1 MEEIYSEIT
10 KKYKRIL
17 LTGGAGF
24 IGGCLV
30 RRLLKNTSSKI
41 FNLDFLGYSSDLS
54 SIQNLTQSKNKN
66 RYLHLKNDLRNFEEI
81 KQIIREVDPDIIIHL
96 AAESHV
102 DRSISNPSDFIE
114 SNIIG
119 TYNLLEAARK
129 HFENLSLERKE
140 VFIFQHISTDEVY
153 GTLGDKGK
161 FSENTPYDPRSPYSA
176 SKASSDH
183 LVNAWFHTYNLP
195 ILITNCSNNYGPYQ
209 FPEKLIPLM
218 VTKALKGEKLPIYG
232 DGKNVR
238 DWIFV
243 EDHIDGLLFVMNKGK
258 IGNKYCLGG
267 NSERNNKDVVE
278 DICNILDQ
286 NYPKEKS
293 YKNLIEFVLDRPGH
307 DRRYAIDS
315 TKVERELKW
324 FPKNDFN
331 TGLKKTVIWYANN
344 QEWCKKVMEK
354 SGYIGNRIGL
364 KN

>member
-24 IGGCLV
+24 IGSCLV

-66 RYLHLKNDLRNFEEI
+66 RYFHLKNDLRNFEEI
-81 KQIIREVDPDIIIHL
+81 QQIMREVDPDIIIHL

-102 DRSISNPSDFIE
+102 DRSINNPSDFIE

-129 HFENLSLERKE
+129 HFENISLERKE

-153 GTLGDKGK
+153 GTLGDSGK

-232 DGKNVR
+232 DGKNIR

-267 NSERNNKDVVE
+267 NNERTNIDLVKM
-278 DICNILDQ
+278 ICNYLGSVSSGRLRSMVIVSGFIL
-286 NYPKEKS
+286 PKGKTFPVGS
-293 YKNLIEFVLDRPGH
+293 RG
-307 DRRYAIDS
+307 RSTAI
-315 TKVERELKW
+315 L
-324 FPKNDFN
+324 P
-331 TGLKKTVIWYANN
+331 
-344 QEWCKKVMEK
+344 
-354 SGYIGNRIGL
+354 
-364 KN
+364 

>member
-24 IGGCLV
+24 IGSCLV

-81 KQIIREVDPDIIIHL
+81 QQIIREVDPDIIIHL

-102 DRSISNPSDFIE
+102 DRSINKPSDFIE

-129 HFENLSLERKE
+129 HFENISLERKE

-153 GTLGDKGK
+153 GTLGDSGK

-232 DGKNVR
+232 DGKNIR

-267 NSERNNKDVVE
+267 NNERNNKDVVE
-278 DICNILDQ
+278 QICNILDQ
-286 NYPKEKS
+286 NYPQEKS

-315 TKVERELKW
+315 TKVEQELKW

-344 QEWCKKVMEK
+344 QEWCKKVMDK
-354 SGYIGNRIGL
+354 SGYIRNRIGL

>member
-1 MEEIYSEIT
+1 MKEIYLEIT

-24 IGGCLV
+24 IGSCLV

-81 KQIIREVDPDIIIHL
+81 KQTIREVDPDIIIHL

-102 DRSISNPSDFIE
+102 DRSINNPSDFIE

-129 HFENLSLERKE
+129 HFENLSLDRKE

-153 GTLGDKGK
+153 GTLGDSGK
-161 FSENTPYDPRSPYSA
+161 FSENTAYDPRSPYSA

-183 LVNAWFHTYNLP
+183 LVNAWFHTFNLP

-218 VTKALKGEKLPIYG
+218 VMKALKGEKLPIYG
-232 DGKNVR
+232 DGKNIR

-243 EDHIDGLLFVMNKGK
+243 EDHIDGLLYVMNKGK

-278 DICNILDQ
+278 NICDILDQ
-286 NYPKEKS
+286 NYPQDKS

-315 TKVERELKW
+315 TKVKQELKW

-344 QEWCKKVMEK
+344 QEWCKKVMDK
-354 SGYIGNRIGL
+354 SGYVGNRIGL

>member
-1 MEEIYSEIT
+1 M
-10 KKYKRIL
+10 
-17 LTGGAGF
+17 
-24 IGGCLV
+24 
-30 RRLLKNTSSKI
+30 
-41 FNLDFLGYSSDLS
+41 
-54 SIQNLTQSKNKN
+54 
-66 RYLHLKNDLRNFEEI
+66 
-81 KQIIREVDPDIIIHL
+81 
-96 AAESHV
+96 
-102 DRSISNPSDFIE
+102 
-114 SNIIG
+114 
-119 TYNLLEAARK
+119 LEAARK
-129 HFENLSLERKE
+129 HFENLSLDRKE

-153 GTLGDKGK
+153 GTLGDSGK

-232 DGKNVR
+232 DGKNIR

-278 DICNILDQ
+278 QICNILDQ
-286 NYPKEKS
+286 NYPQEKS

-315 TKVERELKW
+315 TKVEQELKW
-324 FPKNDFN
+324 FPKNNFN

-344 QEWCKKVMEK
+344 QEWCKRVMDK